1 MARLMCFRTSKKN
14 GGVTPYGEV
23 TKDAISNSSPNP
35 RMVGHGVIDEGL
47 TLQYVTSR
55 VIVLIS
61 PDDGT
66 EKSYVESLK
75 AAATALK
82 TKHFEHYKVWNVSRP
97 RQDLSR
103 CLSAENAGWPPKLAP
118 PLDRLCSLCKQ
129 LEQWLSANSSNVIVI
144 HCKGSAS
151 RAAMVLAA
159 FMHYNAIC
167 SNDEFVEDR
176 FDMKRFAD
184 RYIGA
189 NGQPSHKRYI
199 TYFSSLLSGKIRVN
213 PDPVYLH
220 RITVSHLAGRV
231 LCVKIYERLKPVYQT
246 QPNTAKDVLRVDIE
260 HELRLRGD
268 VLIKC
273 HQVTQDTREVLFCC
287 QINTCAL
294 DVPSKGATLT
304 FHKEE
309 LDNIFSD
316 SAVDNRVSLEL
327 MFGQEPPKSSS
338 GGTTMRRSL
347 EGSRTDSYEDFSKPE
362 DESNGS
368 VVYSE
373 IRKKPSH
380 ESTAKEISDRES
392 TIGTHPVDGSTSS
405 DQAEMPPP
413 PVPPKPRSASAMA
426 DPIVEMPERR
436 GVLPAQVRPL
446 VQRPPSPREA
456 GRATPSIEPD
466 LVGKDRY
473 DKASKCFS
481 YAPTK
486 ALNEAFERPRK
497 SSVSKI
503 ERKEDEIQNIDPD
516 EISSATIPHSEPI
529 RMPVQPT
536 WDDEIENAKQAALLD
551 ELSRLP
557 ARSQSVAAQPYY
569 MRNDEAEERPV
580 VVEQA
585 QRATPTPTSSL
596 ASGYRRKKRETKY
609 GSYRTLNDD
618 AYCSDMDDLCDP
630 DFYLNY
636 TSPITNNHSTA
647 PKPPDRTVSEP
658 QQQRYHAG
666 ARSMQLPRKTYQPVE
681 AFTDPLDDILA
692 STTTPAAAS
701 CLDLRDRDAHRS
713 RNCRSTA
720 ALTGPANDRRLF
732 AEDYDAVSEARDPDD
747 WLTHKLR
754 KVKSKRELDPDQMR
768 RRTQERML
776 LEELKNARDDKEL
789 LRGGNLRKEPEY
801 IAEGVGTRDPL
812 AEYRREE
819 ERLRNTN
826 SPFEDMPRRG
836 RLRSKPPTPPPR
848 DRSRSPA
855 RSERNTP
862 SIDSYTYRNHNGY
875 HEPNSHDFSNLNS
888 IVHGNNGS
896 YQPKAEQHI
905 PNGHLPSTTS
915 TNTTSSMG
923 IRRENRGMSQHEPRS
938 ESRQTLQRRQSFGTE
953 RPPFQY
959 ADATLPRN
967 PNEPAKFIS
976 GQERVAAAIYRAETP
991 HRDMYSSGT
1000 IHRSETPNRYF
1011 PENSTTL
1018 PYTRSET
1025 PAFPIMRETPLP
1037 FHPLLYGQ
1045 NGSSRQDLDQM
1056 NSINYRSASPR
1067 SQYAG
1072 QLSRRS
1078 SLISVGEFADEFQSC
1093 CVAKDL

>member
-1 MARLMCFRTSKKN
+1 
-14 GGVTPYGEV
+14 
-23 TKDAISNSSPNP
+23 
-35 RMVGHGVIDEGL
+35 
-47 TLQYVTSR
+47 
-55 VIVLIS
+55 
-61 PDDGT
+61 
-66 EKSYVESLK
+66 
-75 AAATALK
+75 
-82 TKHFEHYKVWNVSRP
+82 
-97 RQDLSR
+97 
-103 CLSAENAGWPPKLAP
+103 
-118 PLDRLCSLCKQ
+118 
-129 LEQWLSANSSNVIVI
+129 
-144 HCKGSAS
+144 
-151 RAAMVLAA
+151 
-159 FMHYNAIC
+159 
-167 SNDEFVEDR
+167 
-176 FDMKRFAD
+176 
-184 RYIGA
+184 
-189 NGQPSHKRYI
+189 
-199 TYFSSLLSGKIRVN
+199 
-213 PDPVYLH
+213 
-220 RITVSHLAGRV
+220 
-231 LCVKIYERLKPVYQT
+231 
-246 QPNTAKDVLRVDIE
+246 
-260 HELRLRGD
+260 
-268 VLIKC
+268 
-273 HQVTQDTREVLFCC
+273 
-287 QINTCAL
+287 
-294 DVPSKGATLT
+294 
-304 FHKEE
+304 
-309 LDNIFSD
+309 
-316 SAVDNRVSLEL
+316 
-327 MFGQEPPKSSS
+327 
-338 GGTTMRRSL
+338 
-347 EGSRTDSYEDFSKPE
+347 
-362 DESNGS
+362 
-368 VVYSE
+368 
-373 IRKKPSH
+373 
-380 ESTAKEISDRES
+380 
-392 TIGTHPVDGSTSS
+392 
-405 DQAEMPPP
+405 
-413 PVPPKPRSASAMA
+413 
-426 DPIVEMPERR
+426 
-436 GVLPAQVRPL
+436 
-446 VQRPPSPREA
+446 
-456 GRATPSIEPD
+456 
-466 LVGKDRY
+466 
-473 DKASKCFS
+473 
-481 YAPTK
+481 
-486 ALNEAFERPRK
+486 
-497 SSVSKI
+497 
-503 ERKEDEIQNIDPD
+503 
-516 EISSATIPHSEPI
+516 
-529 RMPVQPT
+529 
-536 WDDEIENAKQAALLD
+536 
-551 ELSRLP
+551 
-557 ARSQSVAAQPYY
+557 

-681 AFTDPLDDILA
+681 AFTD
-692 STTTPAAAS
+692 
-701 CLDLRDRDAHRS
+701 
-713 RNCRSTA
+713 
-720 ALTGPANDRRLF
+720 RRLF

-789 LRGGNLRKEPEY
+789 LRGG
-801 IAEGVGTRDPL
+801 VGTRDPL

-826 SPFEDMPRRG
+826 SPFEDMPRW
-836 RLRSKPPTPPPR
+836 
-848 DRSRSPA
+848 
-855 RSERNTP
+855 
-862 SIDSYTYRNHNGY
+862 SYTYRNHNGY

-1018 PYTRSET
+1018 PYARSET

-1056 NSINYRSASPR
+1056 NIINYRCLSVVMHPMSPIKR
-1067 SQYAG
+1067 C
-1072 QLSRRS
+1072 RRCLGRFIPGELRQQRNNVKS
-1078 SLISVGEFADEFQSC
+1078 S
-1093 CVAKDL
+1093 